1 MAPVFNMYFYERS
14 GHASRSRSPVI
25 IRHRGRSRDRSRDR
39 SSGRRRNHRSPSR
52 RVRQRSIRDRAANYD
67 SYTPYPP
74 VESTQSALALQ
85 DVSRPPG
92 DFTGSYSPSGPAAG
106 PAPMTP
112 PTPASPPPLPPPP
125 TPPQPTTT
133 PPPGYHTFP
142 PPGHLSAVNLPPP
155 PPPLL
160 PQSRPKVIPPPQ
172 SCGASA
178 TTHAAPPSD
187 SNACKTVN
195 VFSKAA
201 SQLTGFL
208 SGHAQQAGA
217 LVAVAPAADSSVL
230 GPPSDG
236 ALLDDVNDPNTG
248 KAASDSY
255 PEQLPGESNLA
266 YSIRIADAIPLNYEW
281 AQLGAVPPAPVPR
294 GLFASFQYSSLRTML
309 QRKQFTQAD
318 FDSLASVSDDDT
330 CRVRQWLYEL
340 LSTYGPVHE
349 HKDNVLHNFARV
361 LHVLGLQ
368 PQSIFTLGQAFQ
380 TNSGRVVWV
389 LQTKNFPG
397 PSLQRATGD
406 EPYQFFHMTSTQ
418 GLLGI
423 LKLGTILPSANDRI
437 GLPEDFPSSA
447 FFSLLKHTYNQMSAR
462 DIALQCAKL
471 FQHSKQQSGVML
483 SGCILGGHTKY
494 KWSSTWVEM
503 ALASRAGLVRSK
515 SSDKRWAI
523 RVDLAQ
529 IQWVVLMS

>member
-1 MAPVFNMYFYERS
+1 M
-14 GHASRSRSPVI
+14 
-25 IRHRGRSRDRSRDR
+25 
-39 SSGRRRNHRSPSR
+39 
-52 RVRQRSIRDRAANYD
+52 
-67 SYTPYPP
+67 
-74 VESTQSALALQ
+74 
-85 DVSRPPG
+85 
-92 DFTGSYSPSGPAAG
+92 
-106 PAPMTP
+106 
-112 PTPASPPPLPPPP
+112 
-125 TPPQPTTT
+125 PQ
-133 PPPGYHTFP
+133 
-142 PPGHLSAVNLPPP
+142 A
-155 PPPLL
+155 
-160 PQSRPKVIPPPQ
+160 
-172 SCGASA
+172 
-178 TTHAAPPSD
+178 
-187 SNACKTVN
+187 VN

-208 SGHAQQAGA
+208 SGHSQQAGA
-217 LVAVAPAADSSVL
+217 LVAVAHTTDSSAL
-230 GPPSDG
+230 GPSTDG
-236 ALLDDVNDPNTG
+236 VLLDDINDSNTG
-248 KAASDSY
+248 RVTSDSY

-266 YSIRIADAIPLNYEW
+266 YSIRIADAIALNYEW
-281 AQLGAVPPAPVPR
+281 PQLGAVPPAPVPR

-318 FDSLASVSDDDT
+318 FESFAGVSDDDT

-340 LSTYGPVHE
+340 LSTYGPVYE

-368 PQSIFTLGQAFQ
+368 PQSIFTWGQAFQ
-380 TNSGRVVWV
+380 TNSGKVVWV

-447 FFSLLKHTYNQMSAR
+447 FFSLIKHTYNQMTAR

-471 FQHSKQQSGVML
+471 FQHSKQQSGIML

-529 IQWVVLMS
+529 IQWIVLMS